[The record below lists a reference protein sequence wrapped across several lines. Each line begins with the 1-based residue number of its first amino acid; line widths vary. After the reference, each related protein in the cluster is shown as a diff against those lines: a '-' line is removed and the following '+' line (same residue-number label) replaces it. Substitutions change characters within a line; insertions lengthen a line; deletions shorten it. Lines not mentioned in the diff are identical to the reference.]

1 MFQIVNV
8 RQNNALWNAD
18 DGKPCMFATG
28 QEAAEYC
35 TRINAVYTSP
45 YYEIKLQPR
54 RVADDGSWQERE
66 RGRLASGEYTATPW
80 AALPWFARPETA
92 LHFAHVSTVD
102 GAKIAYT
109 EDAVK
114 GQADRQTRIK
124 PGKYLARF
132 YADVLSTEDIA
143 RLSAEFSKTYEDN
156 VLMFATT
163 ADDWERVYTDGPSS
177 CMSKPASSYDSPCH
191 PVRVYAGPDLQL
203 AYLERNGDVT
213 ARAIVWPEHK
223 VYSRIYGDQVRLGDM
238 LQDAGFSEGSLQ
250 GARIVRKP
258 FQDGFVLPYVDYID
272 GATDDGKHLI
282 LDGGDI
288 ACDQTNG
295 LSGDTGR
302 SCSCC
307 NQFVSEDDGR
317 SDNNGEFYCDDCYSD
332 NYSYCEYYEED
343 MPSDGFQEVIVRVRS
358 YGPVTQWWCEDAINN
373 NAFTC
378 DNDGKLYADSMQVQ
392 MANGDTWSTVAFEE
406 YGATCEATDECYS
419 AEDCV
424 QLEDGTTWS
433 KEHFEEHGVEID
445 GKLYDKADA
454 PSPDEDEEDDSA
466 DTATETTITE
476 TDSTEV
482 AA

>member
-1 MFQIVNV
+1 MFQIVNI
-8 RQNNALWNAD
+8 RQNNALWND
-18 DGKPCMFATG
+18 SDGNPHMYATG

-35 TRINAVYTSP
+35 ARINEAYANPV
-45 YYEIKLQPR
+45 YEIKLQPR

-66 RGRLASGEYTATPW
+66 RARLAAGEYTATPW
-80 AALPWFARPETA
+80 TELPWFARPETA

-132 YADVLSTEDIA
+132 YADVLSTEEIA

-177 CMSKPASSYDSPCH
+177 CMSKSADNYDSPCH

-213 ARAIVWPEHK
+213 ARAIVWQDK
-223 VYSRIYGDQVRLGDM
+223 KIYSRIYGDQVRLGDM
-238 LQDAGFSEGSLQ
+238 LQDAGFSGGSLQ
-250 GARIVRKP
+250 GARLVRKP
-258 FQDGFVLPYVDYID
+258 HHGGFVLPYVDYID
-272 GATDDGKHLI
+272 GATDDGKHLV

-302 SCSCC
+302 RCECC
-307 NQFVSEDDGR
+307 NTFTEEDDGR
-317 SDNNGEFYCDDCYSD
+317 CDNDGNFYCDDCYSD
-332 NYSYCEYYEED
+332 RYSYCEYYEED
-343 MPSDGFQEVIVRVRS
+343 MPNDGFQEVIVRIGRW
-358 YGPVTQWWCEDAINN
+358 GAVTQWWSEGAIENH
-373 NAFTC
+373 AFSC
-378 DNDGKLYADSMQVQ
+378 DQDGKLYHEDMKVR
-392 MANGDTWSTVAFEE
+392 MANGDTWSTVAFENE
-406 YGATCEATDECYS
+406 GATCEATDECYP
-419 AEDCV
+419 ADECV

-433 KEHFEEHGVEID
+433 KEHFAEHGVEID

-454 PSPDEDEEDDSA
+454 PSPDEDEAAAS
-466 DTATETTITE
+466 ETTITE
-476 TDSTEV
+476 TAETTTEGAV
-482 AA
+482 